1 MATSTA
7 QPANATDQRAGTCPI
22 AFIMEIGPKSIYGP
36 LYLPIRPEDLT
47 LSKPSRVAVH
57 QTLGRDVAGWVDN
70 FGEGLPTINISGHT
84 GWRQSRYLQ
93 MDGAEAFAVLQSFLT
108 ENYHDT
114 RQNAI
119 NAGAD
124 PASIRLLFID
134 TLNDNAFVVEPTQF
148 VLKRSKSRPLLR
160 MYNITLQVIGY
171 AAYSNVVK
179 VKPINGY
186 AGNGVVALKR
196 ATTALA
202 DLVPFVLPT
211 IGGTLGGALSELV
224 GGFLD
229 FANDVLGDVVD
240 FVNQVE
246 DLATSEAN
254 GLIGLASDVAS
265 VGLNL
270 FRAMSALRALP
281 TSVTAE
287 FSRVSSAFNEMV
299 CIFQNSLKPRPI
311 YASYSGLYGASNCS
325 STTGGSPPS
334 PYANLN
340 VFELITARGGSLS
353 LSSSAA
359 ASVAALKNMDP
370 VLSPMSQPEIERHMT
385 AIMAGIGS

>member
-1 MATSTA
+1 MATSNA

-22 AFIMEIGPKSIYGP
+22 AFIIEVGPKSIYGP

-47 LSKPSRVAVH
+47 INQPSRVAVH
-57 QTLGRDVAGWVDN
+57 QSLGRDIAGWADN

-93 MDGAEAFAVLQSFLT
+93 MDGAEAFSVLQSFLT
-108 ENYHDT
+108 ENYHDA

-119 NAGAD
+119 NSGAD

-148 VLKRSKSRPLLR
+148 VLKRNKSRPLLR
-160 MYNITLQVIGY
+160 MYNISLQVIGY
-171 AAYSNVVK
+171 ASYSNVVK

-196 ATTALA
+196 SIATLA
-202 DLVPFVLPT
+202 GLTPIVLPT

-229 FANDVLGDVVD
+229 FANGVLGDVVD
-240 FVNQVE
+240 FVSQLE

-254 GLIGLASDVAS
+254 GLIGFASDIAG

-270 FRAMSALRALP
+270 FRAMSAVRALP

-299 CIFQNSLKPRPI
+299 CIFQNSLKPRPV
-311 YASYSGLYGASNCS
+311 YSSYSGLYGASNCS

-340 VFELITARGGSLS
+340 VFELITASNGAISV
-353 LSSSAA
+353 SSAA
-359 ASVAALKNMDP
+359 TASIAALRAMDP
-370 VLSPMSQPEIERHMT
+370 VLAPLPQSEIERHMT
-385 AIMAGIGS
+385 VIMAGIGT